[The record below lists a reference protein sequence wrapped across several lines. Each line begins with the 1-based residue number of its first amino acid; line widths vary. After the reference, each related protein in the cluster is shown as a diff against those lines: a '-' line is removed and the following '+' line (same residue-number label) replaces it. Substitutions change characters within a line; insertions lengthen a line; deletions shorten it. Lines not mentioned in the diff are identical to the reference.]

1 MISGMPSLLDSIFG
15 KQSLEEISL
24 EEIHHVLAEFPSF
37 NVAHYLLSRKLKLEN
52 DPAYEAETRKTA
64 LYFNNPIW
72 LQWLLEEDIQAE
84 EEHTVNE
91 AYSEVQEDV
100 PIVNEEFRHEP
111 EAEITVNEEYAQ
123 ETAAVPVIHDAFEN
137 EAGLAEHPPDEEDVL
152 AEPEPVAITTEWETI
167 TIIPESE
174 PAEPAEVAVEY
185 EASDFLQDAEP
196 QRVHREVA
204 NEQDAFETEPEH
216 PEPAVKYEASD
227 FVQEPEPKPVYPEI
241 VTEPEVSEMMPETD
255 PESAE
260 FVNESETSD
269 SNESDVSDFVAND
282 RATEEI
288 QEPGLV
294 INQEFQT
301 ERKEFISE
309 PSINPSSLRSGG
321 QSHQPSTTN
330 EHEPGIIPDPT
341 DATPVFD
348 SKRAESIV
356 FEPYHMVDYFASQ
369 GIKLVLEENPQDSF
383 GKQLKSF
390 TDWLKVMKKIPSK
403 GISGNTDE
411 REAERIR
418 HFAANSIEERDILT
432 ETMAEVLAKQ
442 GMYENAIALYQKLSL
457 IYPPKS
463 AYFASRIE
471 QLKASLS

>member
-1 MISGMPSLLDSIFG
+1 MPSLLDSIFG

-52 DPAYEAETRKTA
+52 DPAYEEETRKTA
-64 LYFNNPIW
+64 LYFNNPVW
-72 LQWLLEEDIQAE
+72 LQWLLAEDIHPVPSVINEAYEPTE

-111 EAEITVNEEYAQ
+111 EEEITVNEEYAQ
-123 ETAAVPVIHDAFEN
+123 EAAAVPVIHDAFEN
-137 EAGLAEHPPDEEDVL
+137 EPGIPEHPPGEQEVL
-152 AEPEPVAITTEWETI
+152 VEPEPVAITTEWEAI
-167 TIIPESE
+167 IMIPESE
-174 PAEPAEVAVEY
+174 PAEIAVGFES
-185 EASDFLQDAEP
+185 SDFVQDTEP
-196 QRVHREVA
+196 QRVHREFV
-204 NEQDAFETEPEH
+204 NERDAFETESEH
-216 PEPAVKYEASD
+216 PEAAVKYEASD
-227 FVQEPEPKPVYPEI
+227 FVQEPEPKPVYPE
-241 VTEPEVSEMMPETD
+241 VAAEPEVSEMMPETD
-255 PESAE
+255 PEPAE
-260 FVNESETSD
+260 FVNESEA
-269 SNESDVSDFVAND
+269 SDFIADD

-288 QEPGLV
+288 QEAEPV
-294 INQEFQT
+294 SRREFKP
-301 ERKEFISE
+301 EPEEFISE
-309 PSINPSSLRSGG
+309 PSI
-321 QSHQPSTTN
+321 SHQQSTVHVSEIT
-330 EHEPGIIPDPT
+330 PQP
-341 DATPVFD
+341 TPVFD
-348 SKRAESIV
+348 AKKAESIV

-390 TDWLKVMKKIPSK
+390 TDWLKVMKKIPAKS
-403 GISGNTDE
+403 ISGNTDE